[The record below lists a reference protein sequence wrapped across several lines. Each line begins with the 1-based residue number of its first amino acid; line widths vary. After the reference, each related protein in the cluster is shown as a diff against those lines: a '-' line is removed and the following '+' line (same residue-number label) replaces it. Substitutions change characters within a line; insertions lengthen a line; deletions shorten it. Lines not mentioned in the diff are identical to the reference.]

1 MTQDIKEEP
10 TTENPKEEPVTE
22 DPEEDRIQDH
32 IKHWHHHV
40 FYCGSNEKVV
50 EIKNNI
56 ESMVGESRFRV
67 NNALKGV
74 HKFLLSR
81 RQIFSRKVF

>member
-10 TTENPKEEPVTE
+10 TTENPKEEPFTE

-56 ESMVGESRFRV
+56 ESMVGES
-67 NNALKGV
+67 L
-74 HKFLLSR
+74 
-81 RQIFSRKVF
+81 VFELIML